1 MTNELAETE
10 DAGLNFSRIVEA
22 PRELVFNVWTDADH
36 FAQWFGP
43 REVAIPFCR
52 IDPRPGGVL
61 HFCHRLGDGTEVWV
75 KGSYREFVAPQRL
88 VFVLSFVDAGGRPA
102 AHPMFPDW
110 PLDTVILTTVTFAD
124 LAGRTQLTVRQV
136 LEPPTTAAKDMV
148 KRERQAARV
157 GWAETLDRLDEYV
170 GANAPHLSQAQRSTS

>member
-1 MTNELAETE
+1 MPNESIQNEAAA
-10 DAGLNFSRIVEA
+10 DLNLSRIVDA
-22 PRELVFNVWTDADH
+22 PRDLVFKVWTDAEH

-52 IDPRPGGVL
+52 IDPRPGGAL

-75 KGSYREFVAPQRL
+75 KGLYREFVVPERL
-88 VFVLSFVDAGGRPA
+88 VFTLWFVDATGRPA

-110 PLDTVILTTVTFAD
+110 PLDTIILTSVTFAD
-124 LAGRTQLTVRQV
+124 LDGKTRLTVRQA
-136 LEPPTTAAKDMV
+136 LEPAAAAAKDVV
-148 KRERQAARV
+148 KRERQAARA

-170 GANAPHLSQAQRSTS
+170 GAKT